1 MKMSP
6 PIGVIIILAVGI
18 ASTAWLAPLSREKT
32 QTNVALSNATYQTLA
47 LWGNANAG
55 IDGRPQ
61 TVAQVIELLMNN
73 LKNGIEVPKNL
84 AGTNL
89 TIEP

>member
-6 PIGVIIILAVGI
+6 PIGVMIILAVGI

-32 QTNVALSNATYQTLA
+32 QTNVALSNATYQKLS
-47 LWGNANAG
+47 LWGKANAG
-55 IDGRPQ
+55 TDGRAQ
-61 TVAQVIELLMNN
+61 TVAQVIEVLTNN
-73 LKNGIEVPKNL
+73 LKNGIEVPENL

-89 TIEP
+89 IIEP